1 MAVTAEARPKSQPA
15 TQKKWVYLFEEGN
28 KDLRDLLGG
37 KGAGVAEM
45 TRAGL
50 PVPPGFTIT
59 TEACN
64 AYYEIN
70 KRFPK
75 GVWEQVLAA
84 LKVIERQTGKGG
96 KPARVGMNQHRGDA
110 GDQE

>member
-1 MAVTAEARPKSQPA
+1 MAVTTQARPESRPT

-28 KDLRDLLGG
+28 KDMRDLLGC

-50 PVPPGFTIT
+50 PVPPGVTIT

-64 AYYEIN
+64 AYYAAGN
-70 KRFPK
+70 QFPD
-75 GVWEQVLAA
+75 GMRDQAIEA
-84 LKVIERQTGKGG
+84 LHHVQAKAGKKLRELKNPLLVSVRSVAKV
-96 KPARVGMNQHRGDA
+96 P
-110 GDQE
+110 